1 MNKRIKKK
9 LLNQHLKELTSDT
22 RKGLSLIVTEGVA
35 VQMYV
40 TDVSYQ
46 LEAAVDL
53 HAEIYGRVTKV
64 IDLRR
69 FR

>member
-9 LLNQHLKELTSDT
+9 ILNQYLKELTSDI
-22 RKGLSLIVTEGVA
+22 RRGLSLIVTEDVA
-35 VQMYV
+35 VQMQV
-40 TDVSYQ
+40 VGVSYQ

-53 HAEIYGRVTKV
+53 HAEVDGRVTKV
-64 IDLRR
+64 VDLRR